1 MFISLHTIYIYIFF
15 FFFRN
20 SLIHFLNV
28 HHKWLFLNQP
38 GFIEAMLVFEGIR
51 AIKIPEMKKRHPP
64 K

>member
-1 MFISLHTIYIYIFF
+1 MFISLHTIYIYI